1 MENLIRNR
9 LALLHE
15 VAPDSIG
22 DLLRLELESYDP
34 ERQEYWLRGRTLGWM
49 RNVAGTLHG
58 GMGATLMDQT
68 MGAVAYCLMP
78 GEGFAP
84 TIEMNVSYHR
94 PLMPGEDVR
103 VRVSVV
109 SVTRSLIRLES
120 RAYQADRPD
129 RLCISATAAYF
140 YKPLER

>member
-34 ERQEYWLRGRTLGWM
+34 ERQEYWLRGRTLEWM

-94 PLMPGEDVR
+94 PLIPGEDVR

-140 YKPLER
+140 YKPRER